1 MGFEPCLSALE
12 RPTRAVR
19 SETIAVRNFTSSVKS
34 VWASPPIGW
43 RALPG
48 TRAAD
53 SEDSFIRVV
62 GTLRSI
68 HAPHPREE
76 CGHGRIGA
84 KRQCVRAPTTSFPK
98 LARRVALAVP
108 SSINLWC
115 PGRIRKL
122 PPRGEIGDAG
132 VDGPNWPSATWPARD
147 RPSARR
153 APACA
158 SRLPA
163 WSEPVGQ
170 ATRAQAGER
179 QLSRRQ
185 EDAIDGGHRTTA
197 LGDPAREAPP
207 GDHGGAMATT
217 GSHRAKPF
225 GGRGRR
231 ERRQTKRDLGS
242 VAREP
247 QQERRV
253 ADCYA
258 ITPNRYRSIT
268 PIGSSF
274 PLLYSRRLNC

>member
-98 LARRVALAVP
+98 LARRVAVAVP

-115 PGRIRKL
+115 PGRIRKPP

-185 EDAIDGGHRTTA
+185 
-197 LGDPAREAPP
+197 
-207 GDHGGAMATT
+207 
-217 GSHRAKPF
+217 
-225 GGRGRR
+225 
-231 ERRQTKRDLGS
+231 
-242 VAREP
+242 
-247 QQERRV
+247 
-253 ADCYA
+253 
-258 ITPNRYRSIT
+258 
-268 PIGSSF
+268 
-274 PLLYSRRLNC
+274 

>member
-19 SETIAVRNFTSSVKS
+19 SETIAVRSFTSSVKS

-98 LARRVALAVP
+98 LARRVAVAVP

-122 PPRGEIGDAG
+122 PPPAGKLVTRVSTVRIGRARHGLQGTDRALGE
-132 VDGPNWPSATWPARD
+132 
-147 RPSARR
+147 RPRARR
-153 APACA
+153 GCPPGA
-158 SRLPA
+158 SRLA
-163 WSEPVGQ
+163 
-170 ATRAQAGER
+170 R
-179 QLSRRQ
+179 Q
-185 EDAIDGGHRTTA
+185 
-197 LGDPAREAPP
+197 
-207 GDHGGAMATT
+207 
-217 GSHRAKPF
+217 
-225 GGRGRR
+225 
-231 ERRQTKRDLGS
+231 
-242 VAREP
+242 REP
-247 QQERRV
+247 RQV
-253 ADCYA
+253 SA
-258 ITPNRYRSIT
+258 S
-268 PIGSSF
+268 
-274 PLLYSRRLNC
+274 

>member
-76 CGHGRIGA
+76 CGHGRNGA

-98 LARRVALAVP
+98 LARRVAVAVP

-115 PGRIRKL
+115 PGGFENS
-122 PPRGEIGDAG
+122 PRGEIGDAG

-153 APACA
+153 APAARRGCPPGA
-158 SRLPA
+158 SRLA
-163 WSEPVGQ
+163 
-170 ATRAQAGER
+170 R
-179 QLSRRQ
+179 Q
-185 EDAIDGGHRTTA
+185 
-197 LGDPAREAPP
+197 
-207 GDHGGAMATT
+207 
-217 GSHRAKPF
+217 
-225 GGRGRR
+225 
-231 ERRQTKRDLGS
+231 
-242 VAREP
+242 REP
-247 QQERRV
+247 RQV
-253 ADCYA
+253 SA
-258 ITPNRYRSIT
+258 S
-268 PIGSSF
+268 
-274 PLLYSRRLNC
+274 